1 MSLDAEDPVTMA
13 LRVGVV
19 VVSLGSVVLGV
30 RVAVSRR
37 FPEAWVRLAR
47 LKPGE
52 RSQPVRVGI
61 AQAMIG
67 AGLLIQQAPFFVS
80 MPLPLGRALFAVSL
94 LLLLT
99 AAGAFSL
106 LGRWLRMMMCRAR

>member
-1 MSLDAEDPVTMA
+1 MSLYDEDPVTIA

-19 VVSLGSVVLGV
+19 VLSLGSVVLGV

-37 FPEAWVRLAR
+37 FPAAWVRLAR

-52 RSQPVRVGI
+52 RSQPVRVGM

-67 AGLLIQQAPFFVS
+67 AGFLVQQAPFFIS
-80 MPLPLGRALFAVSL
+80 MPLPLGRALFAGSL
-94 LLLLT
+94 LLVLT

-106 LGRWLRMMMCRAR
+106 LRR

>member
-1 MSLDAEDPVTMA
+1 MSPYDEDPVTIA

-19 VVSLGSVVLGV
+19 VLGLGAVVLGV
-30 RVAVSRR
+30 RVAVTRR
-37 FPEAWVRLAR
+37 FPAAWVRLAR

-52 RSQPVRVGI
+52 RSQPEQVGI

-67 AGLLIQQAPFFVS
+67 TGLLIPQAPFFIS

-99 AAGAFSL
+99 ATGAFSL
-106 LGRWLRMMMCRAR
+106 LRR

>member
-1 MSLDAEDPVTMA
+1 MSLYDEDPVTIA

-19 VVSLGSVVLGV
+19 VLSLGAVVLGV
-30 RVAVSRR
+30 RVAVTRR
-37 FPEAWVRLAR
+37 FPAAWVRLAR
-47 LKPGE
+47 LEPGE
-52 RSQPVRVGI
+52 RSQPVQVGI

-67 AGLLIQQAPFFVS
+67 AGLLIPQAPFFIS

-106 LGRWLRMMMCRAR
+106 QRR

>member
-1 MSLDAEDPVTMA
+1 MSLYDEDPVTFA

-19 VVSLGSVVLGV
+19 VLSLGAVVLGV

-37 FPEAWVRLAR
+37 FPAAWVRLAR

-52 RSQPVRVGI
+52 RSQPVQVGM

-67 AGLLIQQAPFFVS
+67 AGLLVQQAPFFIS
-80 MPLPLGRALFAVSL
+80 MPLALGRALFAASL

-106 LGRWLRMMMCRAR
+106 LRR

>member
-1 MSLDAEDPVTMA
+1 MSLYDEDPVTVA

-19 VVSLGSVVLGV
+19 VLSLGSLVLGV

-37 FPEAWVRLAR
+37 FPAAWVRLAR
-47 LKPGE
+47 LRVGE

-67 AGLLIQQAPFFVS
+67 AGVLIHQAPFFIS

-106 LGRWLRMMMCRAR
+106 LRR

>member
-1 MSLDAEDPVTMA
+1 MSLYDEDPVTIA

-19 VVSLGSVVLGV
+19 VLSLGAVVLGV

-37 FPEAWVRLAR
+37 FPAAWVRLAR
-47 LKPGE
+47 VKLDE
-52 RSQPVRVGI
+52 RSEPVQVGI
-61 AQAMIG
+61 AQATIG
-67 AGLLIQQAPFFVS
+67 VSLLIVQAPFFIS
-80 MPLPLGRALFAVSL
+80 MPLPLGRTLFAVSL

-106 LGRWLRMMMCRAR
+106 LRR